1 MRIMV
6 LKGSGQISAVY
17 AVVPA
22 LITVAFSVILA
33 VDAKDY
39 VKSLQK

>member
-6 LKGSGQISAVY
+6 LKGSGQASAAY

-22 LITVAFSVILA
+22 LITVTFSVILA

-39 VKSLQK
+39 VKNLQK